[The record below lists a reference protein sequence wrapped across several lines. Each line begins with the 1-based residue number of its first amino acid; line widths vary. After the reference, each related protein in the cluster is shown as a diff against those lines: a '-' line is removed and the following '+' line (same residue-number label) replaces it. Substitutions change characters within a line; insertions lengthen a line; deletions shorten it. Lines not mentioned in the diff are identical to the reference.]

1 MRSVAL
7 HVTHPL
13 LDIVVVEE
21 GHEVT
26 RGVTMRAGDLP
37 LDPPPLLEHRIEPG
51 GTGETL
57 DDGWQSEVKRVV
69 ERGVDPDHVVGV
81 AGRAPDELGD
91 VLLRLSIEDLAEGE
105 EILLADSLGEFPHR
119 AAEEPGSAAM
129 QVAQRVNAKPV
140 DVPS

>member
-1 MRSVAL
+1 MPGSVNQRECQRHLVVIGMRP
-7 HVTHPL
+7 VTLNVTQPL

-57 DDGWQSEVKRVV
+57 DDGWQGEVKRVV

-81 AGRAPDELGD
+81 ARRTSNELGD
-91 VLLRLSIEDLAEGE
+91 VLLRLSIEDLAKSE
-105 EILLADSLGEFPHR
+105 EVLLADSLGKFPHR
-119 AAEEPGSAAM
+119 VAEDPE
-129 QVAQRVNAKPV
+129 
-140 DVPS
+140 